1 MNEPARSIISKVS
14 PTRHL
19 VPARRIVS
27 THFRSRPTPNCTVL
41 HGCVQVNQHA
51 KRRKLMPQVPAQ
63 GLPREP
69 CLSQE
74 KRRKRRPL
82 QPSLH
87 FERRPSCQTQ
97 AEVRRIPTTT
107 DALCMTCPHRRAQ
120 EGGEGGAA
128 HYSNPIQ
135 SKPTATELISDRLF
149 CKSADP
155 LTSQTIQQ
163 RPPIFLAVV
172 AGQASGSAWR
182 VYRRGVRD
190 DTTQGTAIRRSGPMS
205 CRRHHGSTGRY
216 LLAGVPSRSRCT
228 GNGAALCTLQL

>member
-120 EGGEGGAA
+120 EGGGQLIIPTR
-128 HYSNPIQ
+128 SN
-135 SKPTATELISDRLF
+135 RNR
-149 CKSADP
+149 KSADP

-190 DTTQGTAIRRSGPMS
+190 DTTQGTAIRRSGPVS

>member
-107 DALCMTCPHRRAQ
+107 DVLCMTCPHRRAQ
-120 EGGEGGAA
+120 EGGGGSSLFQPDPIETDCNRIDFRSAVLQFSRDLRYFWRWWQGRQAVRHGVYTAGECEMTQRRAQQFGAA
-128 HYSNPIQ
+128 
-135 SKPTATELISDRLF
+135 
-149 CKSADP
+149 
-155 LTSQTIQQ
+155 
-163 RPPIFLAVV
+163 
-172 AGQASGSAWR
+172 
-182 VYRRGVRD
+182 
-190 DTTQGTAIRRSGPMS
+190 GP
-205 CRRHHGSTGRY
+205 
-216 LLAGVPSRSRCT
+216 
-228 GNGAALCTLQL
+228 

>member
-69 CLSQE
+69 CLPQE

-120 EGGEGGAA
+120 EGGEGG
-128 HYSNPIQ
+128 SSLFQPDPIETDCNRIDFRSAVLQ
-135 SKPTATELISDRLF
+135 IGRSTNKSDN
-149 CKSADP
+149 SAE
-155 LTSQTIQQ
+155 TSDIFGGGG
-163 RPPIFLAVV
+163 RAGKRFGMACIPP
-172 AGQASGSAWR
+172 GSAR
-182 VYRRGVRD
+182 
-190 DTTQGTAIRRSGPMS
+190 
-205 CRRHHGSTGRY
+205 
-216 LLAGVPSRSRCT
+216 
-228 GNGAALCTLQL
+228 

>member
-69 CLSQE
+69 CLPQE

-120 EGGEGGAA
+120 EGGGAA

-149 CKSADP
+149 CK
-155 LTSQTIQQ
+155 
-163 RPPIFLAVV
+163 RPN
-172 AGQASGSAWR
+172 
-182 VYRRGVRD
+182 
-190 DTTQGTAIRRSGPMS
+190 
-205 CRRHHGSTGRY
+205 H
-216 LLAGVPSRSRCT
+216 
-228 GNGAALCTLQL
+228 

>member
-120 EGGEGGAA
+120 EGTPLVYYFWPVTVTSVFLLLCLGDRTLAA
-128 HYSNPIQ
+128 SFAAQ
-135 SKPTATELISDRLF
+135 FRT
-149 CKSADP
+149 C
-155 LTSQTIQQ
+155 
-163 RPPIFLAVV
+163 
-172 AGQASGSAWR
+172 G
-182 VYRRGVRD
+182 
-190 DTTQGTAIRRSGPMS
+190 S
-205 CRRHHGSTGRY
+205 CRT
-216 LLAGVPSRSRCT
+216 LARSAHRR
-228 GNGAALCTLQL
+228 